1 MFSSELIIGN
11 QGAATQDVGIS
22 MANIYFLNKKI
33 MGEKRPWFSKD
44 VVNYTQSHLKTS
56 SLCK

>member
-22 MANIYFLNKKI
+22 IANIYFFNKKI

-44 VVNYTQSHLKTS
+44 VVNYADNLI
-56 SLCK
+56 